1 MCKLCVQTNSVS
13 KSDPP
18 TNQSGISR
26 ALSHFLDNFCQVC
39 KFKAIRLG
47 LCSTPHILSLNKII
61 HDSVIWGLN
70 ETALSYC
77 SCKSTR
83 SLLAYA
89 ALVLNTLALTTWM
102 KLISQMLEETV
113 TKMSH
118 FLTSKLEF
126 PKVKLNINMSLD
138 KNSSIM
144 TLMANI
150 NKNPSLF
157 IPAKLHLLWNQT
169 QPFFYLNFITQY
181 GMFIYS
187 PLLKLYLQHCNSH

>member
-1 MCKLCVQTNSVS
+1 MPSILGEDERTLGSHWKQRNTNASLCFCVSSVYKTNSVS

-102 KLISQMLEETV
+102 KLISQMLEE
-113 TKMSH
+113 
-118 FLTSKLEF
+118 
-126 PKVKLNINMSLD
+126 
-138 KNSSIM
+138 NS
-144 TLMANI
+144 NQ
-150 NKNPSLF
+150 NVSLF
-157 IPAKLHLLWNQT
+157 NQ
-169 QPFFYLNFITQY
+169 QIR
-181 GMFIYS
+181 IS
-187 PLLKLYLQHCNSH
+187 